1 VKLQASNQLE
11 QAKLEFDRW
20 KTQLD
25 NDTRIAIAQ
34 IQAQNSMKQH
44 VLSLNAGK
52 EEEGLVEL
60 TDTGDTQPNSA
71 LSSLVEAVNMNM
83 TQMMAMANQ
92 QNQAVLNQH
101 AQMAQQLTRP
111 KQVVRDAN
119 GKIIGVQ

>member
-1 VKLQASNQLE
+1 
-11 QAKLEFDRW
+11 
-20 KTQLD
+20 
-25 NDTRIAIAQ
+25 
-34 IQAQNSMKQH
+34 MKQH

>member
-1 VKLQASNQLE
+1 
-11 QAKLEFDRW
+11 
-20 KTQLD
+20 
-25 NDTRIAIAQ
+25 
-34 IQAQNSMKQH
+34 MKQH
-44 VLSLNAGK
+44 VLTLNAGK

-60 TDTGDTQPNSA
+60 TDTGDSRPNSA

-83 TQMMAMANQ
+83 TQMMAIANQ

-119 GKIIGVQ
+119 GNIMGVQYWQFHLILLCVMREPTQSPLLLATAQNLEFILLARLN

>member
-1 VKLQASNQLE
+1 
-11 QAKLEFDRW
+11 
-20 KTQLD
+20 
-25 NDTRIAIAQ
+25 
-34 IQAQNSMKQH
+34 
-44 VLSLNAGK
+44 
-52 EEEGLVEL
+52 
-60 TDTGDTQPNSA
+60 
-71 LSSLVEAVNMNM
+71 MNM

>member
-1 VKLQASNQLE
+1 
-11 QAKLEFDRW
+11 
-20 KTQLD
+20 
-25 NDTRIAIAQ
+25 
-34 IQAQNSMKQH
+34 MKQH

-119 GKIIGVQ
+119 GKIIGVQEWQYL